1 MEEIMKPGTMADTLV
16 VDVWSDVVCP
26 FCYLG
31 SRQLEAAIEQFEHRD
46 DVVLRHRAFEL
57 DPTTPLTFDKPLEEL
72 VSEKYHIPV
81 ERSRAMHRQLEEQAR
96 SFDMEWSFASARA
109 TNSFD
114 AHRLIA
120 LAESQGFGE
129 SMSQRLFKAY
139 FSDGLLISDHD
150 VLNAL
155 ASEVGVEGAPSL
167 WTGDALSA
175 EVRADEAAAAE
186 LGISG
191 VPAMLIGNKF
201 MVLGAQGTEK
211 ILETLRRAWQR
222 QDA

>member
-1 MEEIMKPGTMADTLV
+1 MAETLI

-31 SRQLEAAIEQFEHRD
+31 TRQLEAAIEQFEHRD
-46 DVVLRHRAFEL
+46 VVVLRHRAFEL
-57 DPTTPLTFDKPLEEL
+57 DPTTPLTINQPLEEL
-72 VSEKYHIPV
+72 VSQKYQIPV
-81 ERSRAMHRQLEEQAR
+81 ERSRAMHRQMEEQAR
-96 SFDMEWSFASARA
+96 GFGMEWSLASAKA
-109 TNSFD
+109 TNSLD

-120 LAESQGFGE
+120 LAESQGLGE

-150 VLNAL
+150 VLDSL
-155 ASEVGVEGAPSL
+155 AEEVGVEGSPSL
-167 WTGDALSA
+167 WASDAFTS
-175 EVRADEAAAAE
+175 EVRSDEAGAAE

-191 VPAMLIGNKF
+191 VPAMLIDSKF

-222 QDA
+222 ERA

>member
-1 MEEIMKPGTMADTLV
+1 MEEIMKRWGMSETLV
-16 VDVWSDVVCP
+16 IDVWSDVVCP

-46 DVVLRHRAFEL
+46 DVVVRHRAFEL
-57 DPTTPLTFDKPLEEL
+57 DPTTPLTINQPLEEL
-72 VSEKYHIPV
+72 VAQKYHIPV
-81 ERSRAMHRQLEEQAR
+81 ERSRAMHRQMEEQAR
-96 SFDMEWSFASARA
+96 SFGMEWSFASAKA
-109 TNSFD
+109 ANSFD

-120 LAESQGFGE
+120 LADSQGLGE

-139 FSDGLLISDHD
+139 FSDGLLISDHE

-155 ASEVGVEGAPSL
+155 AEEVGVDGAASL
-167 WTGDALSA
+167 WSSDASTA
-175 EVRADEAAAAE
+175 QVRSDEAAAAE

-191 VPAMLIGNKF
+191 VPAMLMDSKF

-222 QDA
+222 ERA